1 MKNSIIYA
9 WAITLSLLPSIAQ
22 ANMAETQTHCM
33 PHKQSLEYTCQVTL
47 LSHNEPVSNAS
58 MSVSADMPSMP
69 MAHNMRQIRVSP
81 VVGLAGQYEF
91 ILELE
96 MVGQWRLV
104 YNILTPFADR
114 VHEPLVV
121 GTHDKSKPHKTL
133 HENSMQDHSRMPS
146 KEHD

>member
-9 WAITLSLLPSIAQ
+9 WAITLTLLPSIAQ
-22 ANMAETQTHCM
+22 ANMARTQTNCM
-33 PHKQSLEYTCQVTL
+33 PHKQLLAYTCQVTL
-47 LSHNEPVSNAS
+47 WSHNEPVSNAS

-69 MAHNMRQIRVSP
+69 MAHNMRQIIVTP

-91 ILELE
+91 ILEVE
-96 MVGQWRLV
+96 MAGQWRLI
-104 YNILTPFADR
+104 YNILSPFVDR

-121 GTHDKSKPHKTL
+121 GHDDKSKLHQTL

-146 KEHD
+146 KEHE

>member
-1 MKNSIIYA
+1 
-9 WAITLSLLPSIAQ
+9 
-22 ANMAETQTHCM
+22 
-33 PHKQSLEYTCQVTL
+33 
-47 LSHNEPVSNAS
+47 

-69 MAHNMRQIRVSP
+69 MAHNMRPIMVMP

-96 MVGQWRLV
+96 MAGQWRLI
-104 YNILTPFADR
+104 YNILSPFVDR
-114 VHEPLVV
+114 VHEPMLV
-121 GTHDKSKPHKTL
+121 GTDDKAKSHTTL